1 MLHIIAIKIK
11 YSKIHGYV
19 PNDSEILYLYQCG
32 ELILT
37 DRQEN
42 ELIKYFNL

>member
-1 MLHIIAIKIK
+1 MNTIRKDFLEQ
-11 YSKIHGYV
+11 YGYT
-19 PNDSEILYLYQCG
+19 PDDFELLDLYRCG

-37 DRQEN
+37 DKQEN

>member
-1 MLHIIAIKIK
+1 MYNIIAIKK
-11 YSKIHGYV
+11 EYSKIFGYV

-32 ELILT
+32 ELKLT
-37 DRQEN
+37 DMQEN